1 MSGHYS
7 INVHGGML
15 CLKLRDGLEI
25 ISEEDERKDYQMDL
39 CSYDS
44 RVEHH
49 RGCLWDAE
57 DL

>member
-1 MSGHYS
+1 MPEIERWIG
-7 INVHGGML
+7 NNQGM
-15 CLKLRDGLEI
+15 K
-25 ISEEDERKDYQMDL
+25 SEEDERKDYQMDL